1 MNRNKKSRYTKKSI
15 TAAVCFSMVLG
26 NTLPV
31 IAAENPQ
38 KEENVY
44 ASLEED
50 GTVSGVYV
58 VNEYDLE
65 KDTRITDYGDYTEVT
80 NLTTEDKIEETADG
94 YTVEGKKGKFYYQG
108 NLETKELP
116 WKIQIS
122 YYLNGEKKNPKE
134 LAGESGNLE
143 IRISVKK
150 NEKVKGDYFEDYL
163 LQATVTL
170 DSEKCKNIQAEGAT
184 LANVGADKQILYN
197 IMAGQEKEISIT
209 SEVTD
214 FEMDGISFQGVP
226 MSFAIDTDSLDMSAL
241 YEQTDELK
249 EAVSQLDE
257 GAGSLKEGTGELAK
271 GSSQLLDATGSLA
284 QGAVS
289 LKTGTD
295 GAASGSS
302 SLVQGSQ
309 ELETGIG
316 AYLNGVS
323 SAASGSKSLI
333 QGADSLKEGVPVLE
347 AGAGQ
352 LAKGTR
358 TYTEGTES
366 YIDGVQA
373 YISGVDQLKEGA
385 GQLAGLKNLGE
396 VSQGVTVLKDSSQ
409 QLTDGAAA
417 LSDGLEALQSQLR
430 LLEDSREGGQLQ
442 EMLGS
447 LQEAAQAMDSVQAKA
462 GEMFSLY
469 NEEAGGLQEAENILS
484 QAESELQSQADSAS
498 DSLNQAGAA
507 LQSQVDSA
515 NAQIS
520 QANSQIETAAYSA
533 NAQID
538 AAIAAVQ
545 NSIDSGDMDPDTGS
559 TLIAGLAGSRVS
571 VQGADTVAVDIPAAE
586 ISISNDSSSAL
597 ASIASRLE
605 EIQAGGI
612 GSVNSMTEELNKAAE
627 AGENLPSFQTGD
639 LSQLTENI
647 QALTE
652 GARQL
657 ETGLEQMNQ
666 GLTSMET
673 QTASLPAG
681 AEGIDSLLKGFDEL
695 TARNQTL
702 EEGGEALKSSSSALN
717 QGAEEVSS
725 GITRLNSGISAL
737 AQGAQQ
743 LDAGLEE
750 LEENGADLQTG
761 SSSLTEGTQALF
773 EGLTQLQDGVNTL
786 SSGASVFETG
796 ISSLAEGAQA
806 LDEGAGE
813 MKEGTGEFKTET
825 ADIDTEIE
833 NKVEEMVQEFSG
845 EDYVPVSFVS
855 EKNTNVEAVQ
865 FAFQTDPIQIEEEE
879 SQEEAPEE
887 TTGFWEKIRGLFE
900 S

>member
-1 MNRNKKSRYTKKSI
+1 MNRNRKSRYTKKSI

-226 MSFAIDTDSLDMSAL
+226 TSFAIDTDSLDMSAL

-257 GAGSLKEGTGELAK
+257 GAGSLKEGTGELAE

-302 SLVQGSQ
+302 ALVRGSQ

-352 LAKGTR
+352 LAEGTR

-396 VSQGVTVLKDSSQ
+396 VSQGVTALKDSSQ

-447 LQEAAQAMDSVQAKA
+447 LQEAAQAMDTVQAKA

-469 NEEAGGLQEAENILS
+469 NEAAGELQEAENILS

-545 NSIDSGDMDPDTGS
+545 NSIDSGAIDPDTGS
-559 TLIAGLAGSRVS
+559 TLIAGLDGSRVN
-571 VQGADTVAVDIPAAE
+571 VQGADAVSVDIPAAE

-612 GSVNSMTEELNKAAE
+612 GSVNSMVEELNKAAE
-627 AGENLPSFQTGD
+627 AGESLPAFQTGD
-639 LSQLTENI
+639 LSQLTESI

-681 AEGIDSLLKGFDEL
+681 AEGIDSLLKGFEEL
-695 TARNQTL
+695 TAQNQL
-702 EEGGEALKSSSSALN
+702 LKEGGEALKSSSSALN

-761 SSSLTEGTQALF
+761 SSSLTEGTQALL
-773 EGLTQLQDGVNTL
+773 EGLTQLQEGVNTL

-879 SQEEAPEE
+879 SREEAPEE

-900 S
+900 

>member
-1 MNRNKKSRYTKKSI
+1 MNRNRKSRYTKKSI

-31 IAAENPQ
+31 MAEENPQ

-197 IMAGQEKEISIT
+197 IMAGQEKEFSIT

-214 FEMDGISFQGVP
+214 FEMEGISFQGVP
-226 MSFAIDTDSLDMSAL
+226 MSFAIDTDSLDMTAL

-249 EAVSQLDE
+249 EAVSRLDE

-271 GSSQLLDATGSLA
+271 GSSRLLDATGSLA

-302 SLVQGSQ
+302 SLVRGSQ

-316 AYLNGVS
+316 TYLNGVS

-333 QGADSLKEGVPVLE
+333 QGADSLKEGAPVLE

-352 LAKGTR
+352 LAEGTR

-396 VSQGVTVLKDSSQ
+396 VSQGVTALKDSSQ

-430 LLEDSREGGQLQ
+430 LLEDSREGEQLQ

-447 LQEAAQAMDSVQAKA
+447 LQEAVQAMDSVQAKA

-469 NEEAGGLQEAENILS
+469 NEAAGELQEAENILS

-498 DSLNQAGAA
+498 DSISQAGAS

-520 QANSQIETAAYSA
+520 QANSQIETAADSA

-538 AAIAAVQ
+538 AAIAAVW
-545 NSIDSGDMDPDTGS
+545 NSIGSGAIDPDTGS
-559 TLIAGLAGSRVS
+559 ALIAGLDGSRVS
-571 VQGADTVAVDIPAAE
+571 VQGADTVAVDIPAPE

-605 EIQAGGI
+605 EIQTGGT
-612 GSVNSMTEELNKAAE
+612 GSVNSMAEELNKAAE

-639 LSQLTENI
+639 LSQLTESI

-695 TARNQTL
+695 TAQNQTL

-717 QGAEEVSS
+717 QGAEEVNS

-750 LEENGADLQTG
+750 LEEKGTDIQTG
-761 SSSLTEGTQALF
+761 SSSLTEGTQALL
-773 EGLTQLQDGVNTL
+773 EGLTQLQEGVDTL

-796 ISSLAEGAQA
+796 ISSLAEGSQD

-813 MKEGTGEFKTET
+813 MKGGTEEFKTET

-900 S
+900 

>member
-352 LAKGTR
+352 LAEGTR

-417 LSDGLEALQSQLR
+417 LSDGLEALLSQLR
-430 LLEDSREGGQLQ
+430 LLEDSQEGGQLQ

-447 LQEAAQAMDSVQAKA
+447 LQEAAQAMDTVQTKA

-469 NEEAGGLQEAENILS
+469 HEAAGELQEAGNILS
-484 QAESELQSQADSAS
+484 QAESELQSQADRAS
-498 DSLNQAGAA
+498 DSINQAGAS
-507 LQSQVDSA
+507 LQAQADSA
-515 NAQIS
+515 NVQIS
-520 QANSQIETAAYSA
+520 QANSQIEAAADSA
-533 NAQID
+533 NVQID

-545 NSIDSGDMDPDTGS
+545 NSIDSGAIDPDTGS
-559 TLIAGLAGSRVS
+559 TLIAGLDGSRVN
-571 VQGADTVAVDIPAAE
+571 VQGADAVSVDIPVAE
-586 ISISNDSSSAL
+586 ISIGNDSSSAL

-605 EIQAGGI
+605 EIQAGGT
-612 GSVNSMTEELNKAAE
+612 GSVNSMAEELNKAAE

-639 LSQLTENI
+639 LSQLTESI

-695 TARNQTL
+695 TAQNQTL

-717 QGAEEVSS
+717 QGAEEVNS

-750 LEENGADLQTG
+750 LEEKGTDIQTG
-761 SSSLTEGTQALF
+761 SSSLTEGTQALL
-773 EGLTQLQDGVNTL
+773 EGLTQLQEGVDTL

-796 ISSLAEGAQA
+796 ISSLAEGSQD

-813 MKEGTGEFKTET
+813 MKGGTEEFKTET

-879 SQEEAPEE
+879 AREESPAEN
-887 TTGFWEKIRGLFE
+887 TGFWEKIRGLFE
-900 S
+900 

>member
-1 MNRNKKSRYTKKSI
+1 MNRNKKSRYTKNTI

-31 IAAENPQ
+31 MAEENPQ

-197 IMAGQEKEISIT
+197 IMAGQEKEISII

-257 GAGSLKEGTGELAK
+257 GAGSLKEGTGELAE

-302 SLVQGSQ
+302 SLVRGSQ

-316 AYLNGVS
+316 TYLNGVS

-333 QGADSLKEGVPVLE
+333 QGADSLKEGAPVLE

-352 LAKGTR
+352 LAEGTR

-385 GQLAGLKNLGE
+385 GQLSGLKNLGE

-417 LSDGLEALQSQLR
+417 LSDGLEALQSQLQ
-430 LLEDSREGGQLQ
+430 LLEDFREGGQLQ

-447 LQEAAQAMDSVQAKA
+447 LQEAAQAMDTVQTKA

-469 NEEAGGLQEAENILS
+469 HEAAGELQKAGNILS
-484 QAESELQSQADSAS
+484 QAESELQSQADRAS
-498 DSLNQAGAA
+498 DSINQAGAS
-507 LQSQVDSA
+507 LQAQADSA
-515 NAQIS
+515 NVQIS
-520 QANSQIETAAYSA
+520 QANSQIEAAADSA

-545 NSIDSGDMDPDTGS
+545 NSIDSGAIDPDTGS
-559 TLIAGLAGSRVS
+559 TLIAGLDGSRVN
-571 VQGADTVAVDIPAAE
+571 VQGADAVSVDIPVAE
-586 ISISNDSSSAL
+586 ISIGNDSSSAL

-605 EIQAGGI
+605 EIQTGGT
-612 GSVNSMTEELNKAAE
+612 GSVNSMAEELNKAAE
-627 AGENLPSFQTGD
+627 AGENLPAFQTGD
-639 LSQLTENI
+639 LSQLTESI

-695 TARNQTL
+695 TAQNQTL

-717 QGAEEVSS
+717 QGAEEVNS

-750 LEENGADLQTG
+750 LEEKGTDIQTG
-761 SSSLTEGTQALF
+761 SSSLTEGTQALL
-773 EGLTQLQDGVNTL
+773 EGLTQLQEGVDTL

-796 ISSLAEGAQA
+796 ISSLAEGSQD

-813 MKEGTGEFKTET
+813 MKDGTEEFKTET

-833 NKVEEMVQEFSG
+833 NKVEEMVQEFSD
-845 EDYVPVSFVS
+845 EAYVPVSFVS

-879 SQEEAPEE
+879 VREESPAEN
-887 TTGFWEKIRGLFE
+887 TGFWEKIRGLFE
-900 S
+900 

>member
-50 GTVSGVYV
+50 GTVSGAYV

-352 LAKGTR
+352 LAEGTR

-430 LLEDSREGGQLQ
+430 ILEDSREGGQLQ

-447 LQEAAQAMDSVQAKA
+447 LQEAAQAMDTVQTKA

-469 NEEAGGLQEAENILS
+469 NEAAGELQEAGNILS
-484 QAESELQSQADSAS
+484 QAESELQSQADRAS
-498 DSLNQAGAA
+498 DSINQAGAS
-507 LQSQVDSA
+507 LQAQEDSA
-515 NAQIS
+515 NVQIS
-520 QANSQIETAAYSA
+520 QANSQIEAAADSA
-533 NAQID
+533 NVQID

-545 NSIDSGDMDPDTGS
+545 NSIDSGAIDPDTGS
-559 TLIAGLAGSRVS
+559 TLIAGLDGSRVN
-571 VQGADTVAVDIPAAE
+571 VQGADAVSVDIPAAE
-586 ISISNDSSSAL
+586 ISIGNDSSSAL

-605 EIQAGGI
+605 EIQAGGT
-612 GSVNSMTEELNKAAE
+612 GSVNSMAEELNKAAE
-627 AGENLPSFQTGD
+627 AGESLPAFQTGD
-639 LSQLTENI
+639 LSQLTESI

-681 AEGIDSLLKGFDEL
+681 AEGIDSLLKGFEEL
-695 TARNQTL
+695 TAQNQPL
-702 EEGGEALKSSSSALN
+702 KEGGEALKSSSTALN
-717 QGAEEVSS
+717 QGAEEVSG
-725 GITRLNSGISAL
+725 GITRLNTGISAL
-737 AQGAQQ
+737 AKGARQ

-750 LEENGADLQTG
+750 LEEKGTDIQTG
-761 SSSLTEGTQALF
+761 SSSLTEGTQALL
-773 EGLTQLQDGVNTL
+773 EGLTQLQEGVDTL

-796 ISSLAEGAQA
+796 ISSLAEGSQD

-879 SQEEAPEE
+879 SREEAPEE

-900 S
+900 

>member
-1 MNRNKKSRYTKKSI
+1 MNRNRKSRYTKKSI

-31 IAAENPQ
+31 MAEENPQ

-122 YYLNGEKKNPKE
+122 YYLNGEKKNLKE

-197 IMAGQEKEISIT
+197 IMAGQEKEFSIT

-226 MSFAIDTDSLDMSAL
+226 MSFAIDTVSLDMTAL

-249 EAVSQLDE
+249 EAVSRLDE

-271 GSSQLLDATGSLA
+271 GSSRLLDATGSLA

-302 SLVQGSQ
+302 SLVRGSQ

-316 AYLNGVS
+316 TYLNGVS

-333 QGADSLKEGVPVLE
+333 QGADSLKEGAPVLE

-352 LAKGTR
+352 LAEGTR

-385 GQLAGLKNLGE
+385 GQLSGLKNLGE

-417 LSDGLEALQSQLR
+417 LSDGLEALQSQLQ
-430 LLEDSREGGQLQ
+430 LLEDFREGGQLQ

-447 LQEAAQAMDSVQAKA
+447 LQEAAQAMDTVQTKA

-469 NEEAGGLQEAENILS
+469 HEAAGELQKAGNILS
-484 QAESELQSQADSAS
+484 QAESELQSQADRAS
-498 DSLNQAGAA
+498 DSINQAGAS
-507 LQSQVDSA
+507 LQAQADSA
-515 NAQIS
+515 NVQIS
-520 QANSQIETAAYSA
+520 QANSQIEAAADSA
-533 NAQID
+533 NVQID

-545 NSIDSGDMDPDTGS
+545 NSIDSGAIDPDTGS
-559 TLIAGLAGSRVS
+559 TLIAGLDGSRVN
-571 VQGADTVAVDIPAAE
+571 VQGADAVSVDIPVAE
-586 ISISNDSSSAL
+586 ISIGNDSSSAL

-605 EIQAGGI
+605 EIQTGGT
-612 GSVNSMTEELNKAAE
+612 GSVNSMAEELNKAAE

-639 LSQLTENI
+639 LSQLTESI

-695 TARNQTL
+695 TAQNQTL

-717 QGAEEVSS
+717 QGAEEVNS

-750 LEENGADLQTG
+750 LEEKGTDIQTG
-761 SSSLTEGTQALF
+761 SSSLTEGTQALL
-773 EGLTQLQDGVNTL
+773 EGLTQLQEGVDTL

-796 ISSLAEGAQA
+796 ISSLAEGSQD

-813 MKEGTGEFKTET
+813 MKGGTEEFKTET

-879 SQEEAPEE
+879 VREESPAEN
-887 TTGFWEKIRGLFE
+887 TGFWEKIRGLFE
-900 S
+900 

>member
-31 IAAENPQ
+31 IAAENLQ

-257 GAGSLKEGTGELAK
+257 GAGSLKEGTGELAE

-302 SLVQGSQ
+302 ALVQGSQ
-309 ELETGIG
+309 ELEIGIG

-352 LAKGTR
+352 LAEGTR

-396 VSQGVTVLKDSSQ
+396 VSQGVTALKDSSQ

-430 LLEDSREGGQLQ
+430 LLEDSQEGEQLQ

-447 LQEAAQAMDSVQAKA
+447 LQEAVQAMDSVQAKA

-469 NEEAGGLQEAENILS
+469 NEAAGELQEAGNILS

-498 DSLNQAGAA
+498 DSISQAGAS

-520 QANSQIETAAYSA
+520 QANSQIETAADSA

-538 AAIAAVQ
+538 AAIAAVW
-545 NSIDSGDMDPDTGS
+545 NSIGSGAIDPDTGS
-559 TLIAGLAGSRVS
+559 TLIAGLDGSRVN
-571 VQGADTVAVDIPAAE
+571 VQGADAVSVDIPVAE
-586 ISISNDSSSAL
+586 ISIGNGSSSAL

-605 EIQAGGI
+605 EIQAGGT
-612 GSVNSMTEELNKAAE
+612 GSVNSMAEELNKAAE
-627 AGENLPSFQTGD
+627 AGESLPAFQTGD
-639 LSQLTENI
+639 LSQLTESI

-695 TARNQTL
+695 TAQNQTL

-725 GITRLNSGISAL
+725 GITQLNTGISAL
-737 AQGAQQ
+737 AQGVQQ

-761 SSSLTEGTQALF
+761 SSSLTEGTQALS
-773 EGLTQLQDGVNTL
+773 EGLTQLQEGVNVL

-796 ISSLAEGAQA
+796 ISSLAEVAQA

-813 MKEGTGEFKTET
+813 MKDGTGEFKTET

-900 S
+900 

>member
-257 GAGSLKEGTGELAK
+257 GAGSLKEGTGELAE

-302 SLVQGSQ
+302 ALVQGSQ

-352 LAKGTR
+352 LAEGTR

-396 VSQGVTVLKDSSQ
+396 VSQGVTALKDSSQ

-430 LLEDSREGGQLQ
+430 LLEDSREGEQLQ

-447 LQEAAQAMDSVQAKA
+447 LQEAVQAMDSVQAKA

-469 NEEAGGLQEAENILS
+469 NEAAGELQEAGNILS

-498 DSLNQAGAA
+498 DSISQAGAS

-520 QANSQIETAAYSA
+520 QANSQIETAADSA

-538 AAIAAVQ
+538 AAIAAVW
-545 NSIDSGDMDPDTGS
+545 NSIGSGAIDPDTGS
-559 TLIAGLAGSRVS
+559 TLIAGLDGSRVN
-571 VQGADTVAVDIPAAE
+571 VQGADAVSVDIPVAE
-586 ISISNDSSSAL
+586 ISIGNDSSSAL

-605 EIQAGGI
+605 EIQAGGT
-612 GSVNSMTEELNKAAE
+612 GSVNSMAEELNKAAE
-627 AGENLPSFQTGD
+627 AGESLPAFQTGD
-639 LSQLTENI
+639 LSQLTESI

-725 GITRLNSGISAL
+725 GITRLNTGISAL

-761 SSSLTEGTQALF
+761 SSSLTEGTQALS
-773 EGLTQLQDGVNTL
+773 EGLTQLQEGVNVL

-813 MKEGTGEFKTET
+813 MKDGTGEFKTET

-887 TTGFWEKIRGLFE
+887 TTGFWKKIRGLFE
-900 S
+900 

>member
-197 IMAGQEKEISIT
+197 IMAGQEKEFSIT

-226 MSFAIDTDSLDMSAL
+226 MSFAIDTDSLDMTAL

-249 EAVSQLDE
+249 EAVSRLDE

-271 GSSQLLDATGSLA
+271 GSSRLLDATGSLA

-295 GAASGSS
+295 GAALGSS
-302 SLVQGSQ
+302 SLVRGSQ

-316 AYLNGVS
+316 TYLNGVS

-333 QGADSLKEGVPVLE
+333 QGADSLKEGAPVLE

-352 LAKGTR
+352 LAEGTR

-373 YISGVDQLKEGA
+373 YISGVEQLKEGA

-396 VSQGVTVLKDSSQ
+396 VSRGITVLKDSSQ

-417 LSDGLEALQSQLR
+417 LSDGLEALLSQLR
-430 LLEDSREGGQLQ
+430 LLEDSQEGGQLQ

-447 LQEAAQAMDSVQAKA
+447 LQEAAQAMDTVQTKA

-469 NEEAGGLQEAENILS
+469 HEAAGELQEAGNILS
-484 QAESELQSQADSAS
+484 QAESELQSQADRAS
-498 DSLNQAGAA
+498 DSINQAGAS
-507 LQSQVDSA
+507 LQAQADSA
-515 NAQIS
+515 NVQIS
-520 QANSQIETAAYSA
+520 QANSQIEAAADSA
-533 NAQID
+533 NVQID

-545 NSIDSGDMDPDTGS
+545 NSIDSGAIDPDTGS
-559 TLIAGLAGSRVS
+559 TLIAGLDGSRVN
-571 VQGADTVAVDIPAAE
+571 VQGADAVSVDIPAAE
-586 ISISNDSSSAL
+586 ISIGNDSSSAL

-605 EIQAGGI
+605 EIQAGGT
-612 GSVNSMTEELNKAAE
+612 GSVNSMAEELNKAAE
-627 AGENLPSFQTGD
+627 AGESLPAFQTGD
-639 LSQLTENI
+639 LSQLTESI

-695 TARNQTL
+695 TAQNQTL

-717 QGAEEVSS
+717 QGAEEVNS

-750 LEENGADLQTG
+750 LEEKGTDIQTG
-761 SSSLTEGTQALF
+761 SSSLTEGTQALL
-773 EGLTQLQDGVNTL
+773 EGLTQLQEGVDTL

-796 ISSLAEGAQA
+796 ISSLAEGSQD

-813 MKEGTGEFKTET
+813 MKGGTEEFKTET

-879 SQEEAPEE
+879 AREESPAEN
-887 TTGFWEKIRGLFE
+887 TGFWEKIRGLFE
-900 S
+900 

>member
-1 MNRNKKSRYTKKSI
+1 MNRNRKSRYTKKSI

-197 IMAGQEKEISIT
+197 IMAGQEKEFSIT

-214 FEMDGISFQGVP
+214 FEMEGISFQGVP
-226 MSFAIDTDSLDMSAL
+226 MSFAIDTDSLDMTAL

-249 EAVSQLDE
+249 EAVSRLDE

-271 GSSQLLDATGSLA
+271 GSSRLLDATGSLA

-302 SLVQGSQ
+302 SLVRGSQ

-352 LAKGTR
+352 LAEGTR

-366 YIDGVQA
+366 YINGVQA

-396 VSQGVTVLKDSSQ
+396 VSRGITVLKDSSQ

-417 LSDGLEALQSQLR
+417 LSDGLEALLSQLR

-447 LQEAAQAMDSVQAKA
+447 LQEAVQAMDSVQAKA

-469 NEEAGGLQEAENILS
+469 HEAAGELQKAGNILS
-484 QAESELQSQADSAS
+484 QAESELQSQADRAS
-498 DSLNQAGAA
+498 DSINQAGAS
-507 LQSQVDSA
+507 LQAQADSA
-515 NAQIS
+515 NVQIS
-520 QANSQIETAAYSA
+520 QANSQIEAAADSA

-545 NSIDSGDMDPDTGS
+545 NSIDSGAIDPDTGS
-559 TLIAGLAGSRVS
+559 TLIAGLDGSRVN
-571 VQGADTVAVDIPAAE
+571 VQGADAVSVDIPVAE
-586 ISISNDSSSAL
+586 ISIGNDSSSAL

-605 EIQAGGI
+605 EIQAGGT
-612 GSVNSMTEELNKAAE
+612 GSVNSMAEELNKAAE
-627 AGENLPSFQTGD
+627 AGESLPDFQTGD
-639 LSQLTENI
+639 LSQLTESI

-681 AEGIDSLLKGFDEL
+681 AEGIDSLLKGFEEL
-695 TARNQTL
+695 TAQNQPL
-702 EEGGEALKSSSSALN
+702 KEGGEALKSSSAALN
-717 QGAEEVSS
+717 QGAEEVSG
-725 GITRLNSGISAL
+725 GITRLNTGISAL
-737 AQGAQQ
+737 AKGARQ

-750 LEENGADLQTG
+750 LEEKGTDIQTG
-761 SSSLTEGTQALF
+761 SSSLTEGTQALL
-773 EGLTQLQDGVNTL
+773 EGLTQLQEGVDTL

-796 ISSLAEGAQA
+796 ISSLAEGSQD

-813 MKEGTGEFKTET
+813 MKGGTEEFKTET

-879 SQEEAPEE
+879 FQEEAPEE

-900 S
+900 

>member
-197 IMAGQEKEISIT
+197 IMAGQEKEFSIT

-226 MSFAIDTDSLDMSAL
+226 MSFAIDTDSLDMTAL

-249 EAVSQLDE
+249 EAVSRLDE

-271 GSSQLLDATGSLA
+271 GSSRLLDATGSLA

-302 SLVQGSQ
+302 ALVRGSQ
-309 ELETGIG
+309 ELENGIG
-316 AYLNGVS
+316 TYLNGVS

-333 QGADSLKEGVPVLE
+333 QGADSLKEGAPVLE

-352 LAKGTR
+352 LAEGTR

-373 YISGVDQLKEGA
+373 YISGVEQLKEGA

-396 VSQGVTVLKDSSQ
+396 VSRGVTVLKDSSQ

-430 LLEDSREGGQLQ
+430 LLEDSQEGGQLQ

-447 LQEAAQAMDSVQAKA
+447 LQEAVQAMDTVQTKA

-469 NEEAGGLQEAENILS
+469 NEAAGELQEAGNILS
-484 QAESELQSQADSAS
+484 QAESELQSQADRAS
-498 DSLNQAGAA
+498 DSINQAGAS
-507 LQSQVDSA
+507 LQAQEDSA
-515 NAQIS
+515 NVQIS
-520 QANSQIETAAYSA
+520 QANSQIEAAADSA
-533 NAQID
+533 NVQID

-545 NSIDSGDMDPDTGS
+545 NSIDSGAIDPDTGS
-559 TLIAGLAGSRVS
+559 TLIAGLDGSRVN
-571 VQGADTVAVDIPAAE
+571 VQGADAVSVDIPVAE
-586 ISISNDSSSAL
+586 ISIGNDSSSAL

-605 EIQAGGI
+605 EIQAGGT
-612 GSVNSMTEELNKAAE
+612 GSVNSMAEELNKAAE
-627 AGENLPSFQTGD
+627 AGESLPAFQTGD
-639 LSQLTENI
+639 LSQLTESI

-681 AEGIDSLLKGFDEL
+681 AEGIDSLLKGFEEL
-695 TARNQTL
+695 TAQNQPL
-702 EEGGEALKSSSSALN
+702 KEGGEALKSSSTALN
-717 QGAEEVSS
+717 QGAEEVSG
-725 GITRLNSGISAL
+725 GITRLNTGISAL
-737 AQGAQQ
+737 AKGARQ

-750 LEENGADLQTG
+750 LEEKGTDIQTG
-761 SSSLTEGTQALF
+761 SSSLTEGTQALL
-773 EGLTQLQDGVNTL
+773 EGLTQLQEGVDTL

-796 ISSLAEGAQA
+796 ISSLAEGSQD

-813 MKEGTGEFKTET
+813 MKGGTEEFKTET

-879 SQEEAPEE
+879 AREESPAEN
-887 TTGFWEKIRGLFE
+887 TGFWEKIRGLFE
-900 S
+900 

>member
-352 LAKGTR
+352 LAEGTR

-447 LQEAAQAMDSVQAKA
+447 LQEAAQAMDTVQTKA

-469 NEEAGGLQEAENILS
+469 HEAAGELQEAGNILS
-484 QAESELQSQADSAS
+484 QAESELQSQADRAS
-498 DSLNQAGAA
+498 DSINQAGAS
-507 LQSQVDSA
+507 LQAQEDSA
-515 NAQIS
+515 NVQIS
-520 QANSQIETAAYSA
+520 QANSQIEAAADSA
-533 NAQID
+533 NVQID

-545 NSIDSGDMDPDTGS
+545 NSIDSGAIDPDTGS
-559 TLIAGLAGSRVS
+559 TLIAGLDGSRVN
-571 VQGADTVAVDIPAAE
+571 VQGADAVSVDIPVAE
-586 ISISNDSSSAL
+586 ISIGNDSSSAL

-605 EIQAGGI
+605 EIQAGGT
-612 GSVNSMTEELNKAAE
+612 GSVNSMAEELNKAAE
-627 AGENLPSFQTGD
+627 AGESLPAFQTGD
-639 LSQLTENI
+639 LSQLTESI

-681 AEGIDSLLKGFDEL
+681 AEGIDSLLKGFEEL
-695 TARNQTL
+695 TAQNQPL
-702 EEGGEALKSSSSALN
+702 KEGGEALKSSSTALN
-717 QGAEEVSS
+717 QGAEEVSG
-725 GITRLNSGISAL
+725 GITRLNTGISAL
-737 AQGAQQ
+737 AKGARQ

-750 LEENGADLQTG
+750 LEEKGTDIQTG
-761 SSSLTEGTQALF
+761 SSSLTEGTQALL
-773 EGLTQLQDGVNTL
+773 EGLTQLQEGVDTL

-796 ISSLAEGAQA
+796 ISSLAEGSQD

-813 MKEGTGEFKTET
+813 MKGGTEEFKTET

-879 SQEEAPEE
+879 AREESPAEN
-887 TTGFWEKIRGLFE
+887 TGFWEKIRGLFE
-900 S
+900 

>member
-1 MNRNKKSRYTKKSI
+1 MNRNKKSRYTKNTI

-31 IAAENPQ
+31 MAEENPQ

-197 IMAGQEKEISIT
+197 IMAGQEKEFSIT

-226 MSFAIDTDSLDMSAL
+226 MSFAIDTDSLDMTAL

-249 EAVSQLDE
+249 EAVSRLDE

-271 GSSQLLDATGSLA
+271 GSSRLLDATGSLA

-295 GAASGSS
+295 GAALGSS
-302 SLVQGSQ
+302 SLVRGSQ

-316 AYLNGVS
+316 TYLNGVS

-333 QGADSLKEGVPVLE
+333 QGADSLKEGAPVLE

-352 LAKGTR
+352 LAEGTR

-373 YISGVDQLKEGA
+373 YISGVEQLKEGA

-396 VSQGVTVLKDSSQ
+396 VSRGITVLKDSSQ

-417 LSDGLEALQSQLR
+417 LSDGLEALLSQLR
-430 LLEDSREGGQLQ
+430 LLEDSQEGGQLQ

-447 LQEAAQAMDSVQAKA
+447 LQEAAQAMDTVQTKA

-469 NEEAGGLQEAENILS
+469 HEAAGELQEAGNILS
-484 QAESELQSQADSAS
+484 QAESELQSQADRAS
-498 DSLNQAGAA
+498 DSINQAGAS
-507 LQSQVDSA
+507 LQAQADSA
-515 NAQIS
+515 NVQIS
-520 QANSQIETAAYSA
+520 QANSQIEAAADSA
-533 NAQID
+533 NVQID

-545 NSIDSGDMDPDTGS
+545 NSIDSGAIDPDTGS
-559 TLIAGLAGSRVS
+559 TLIAGLDGSRVN
-571 VQGADTVAVDIPAAE
+571 VQGADAVSVDIPVAE
-586 ISISNDSSSAL
+586 ISIGNDSSSAL

-605 EIQAGGI
+605 EIQAGGT
-612 GSVNSMTEELNKAAE
+612 GSVNSMAEELNKAAE
-627 AGENLPSFQTGD
+627 AGESLPAFQTGD
-639 LSQLTENI
+639 LSQLTESI

-695 TARNQTL
+695 TAQNQTL

-717 QGAEEVSS
+717 QGAEEVNS

-750 LEENGADLQTG
+750 LEEKGTDIQTG
-761 SSSLTEGTQALF
+761 SSSLTEGTQALL
-773 EGLTQLQDGVNTL
+773 EGLTQLQEGVDTL

-796 ISSLAEGAQA
+796 ISSLAEGSQD

-813 MKEGTGEFKTET
+813 MKGGTEEFKTET

-879 SQEEAPEE
+879 AREESPAEN
-887 TTGFWEKIRGLFE
+887 TGFWKKIRGLFE
-900 S
+900 

>member
-197 IMAGQEKEISIT
+197 IMAGQEKEFSIT

-214 FEMDGISFQGVP
+214 FEMEGISFQGVP
-226 MSFAIDTDSLDMSAL
+226 MSFAIDTDSLDMTAL

-249 EAVSQLDE
+249 EAVSRLDE

-271 GSSQLLDATGSLA
+271 GSSRLLDATGSLA

-302 SLVQGSQ
+302 SLVRGSQ

-316 AYLNGVS
+316 TYLNGVS

-333 QGADSLKEGVPVLE
+333 QGADSLKEGAPVLE

-352 LAKGTR
+352 LAEGTR

-373 YISGVDQLKEGA
+373 YISGVEQLKEGA

-396 VSQGVTVLKDSSQ
+396 VSRGITVLKDSSQ

-417 LSDGLEALQSQLR
+417 LSDGLEALLSQLR
-430 LLEDSREGGQLQ
+430 LLEDSQEGGQLQ

-447 LQEAAQAMDSVQAKA
+447 LQEAVQAMDTVQTKA

-469 NEEAGGLQEAENILS
+469 HEAAGELQKAGNILS
-484 QAESELQSQADSAS
+484 QAESELQSQADRAS
-498 DSLNQAGAA
+498 DSINQAGAS
-507 LQSQVDSA
+507 LQAQADSA
-515 NAQIS
+515 NVQIS
-520 QANSQIETAAYSA
+520 QANSQIEAAADSA
-533 NAQID
+533 NVQID

-545 NSIDSGDMDPDTGS
+545 NSIDSGAIDPDTGS
-559 TLIAGLAGSRVS
+559 TLIAGLDGSRVN
-571 VQGADTVAVDIPAAE
+571 VQGADAVSVDIPAAE
-586 ISISNDSSSAL
+586 ISIGNDSSSAL

-605 EIQAGGI
+605 EIQTGGT
-612 GSVNSMTEELNKAAE
+612 GSVNSMAEELNKAAE

-639 LSQLTENI
+639 LSQLTESI

-695 TARNQTL
+695 TAQNQTL

-717 QGAEEVSS
+717 QGAEEVNS

-737 AQGAQQ
+737 AQGARQ

-750 LEENGADLQTG
+750 LEEKGTDIQTG
-761 SSSLTEGTQALF
+761 SSSLTEGTQALL
-773 EGLTQLQDGVNTL
+773 EGLTQLQEGVDTL

-796 ISSLAEGAQA
+796 ISSLAEGSQD

-813 MKEGTGEFKTET
+813 MKGGTEEFKTET

-879 SQEEAPEE
+879 AREESSAEN
-887 TTGFWEKIRGLFE
+887 TGFWEKIRGLFE
-900 S
+900 

>member
-50 GTVSGVYV
+50 GTVSGAYV

-352 LAKGTR
+352 LAEGTR

-430 LLEDSREGGQLQ
+430 ILEDSREGGQLQ

-447 LQEAAQAMDSVQAKA
+447 LQEAAQAMDTVQTKA

-469 NEEAGGLQEAENILS
+469 NEAAGELQEAGNILS
-484 QAESELQSQADSAS
+484 QAESELQSQADRAS
-498 DSLNQAGAA
+498 DSINQAGAS
-507 LQSQVDSA
+507 LQAQEDSA
-515 NAQIS
+515 NVQIS
-520 QANSQIETAAYSA
+520 QANSQIEAAADSA
-533 NAQID
+533 NVQID

-545 NSIDSGDMDPDTGS
+545 NSIDSGAIDPDTGS
-559 TLIAGLAGSRVS
+559 TLIAGLDGSRVN
-571 VQGADTVAVDIPAAE
+571 VQGADAVSVDIPVAE
-586 ISISNDSSSAL
+586 ISIGNDSSSAL

-605 EIQAGGI
+605 EIQAGGT
-612 GSVNSMTEELNKAAE
+612 GSVNSMAEELNKAAE
-627 AGENLPSFQTGD
+627 AGESLPAFQTGD
-639 LSQLTENI
+639 LSQLTESI

-681 AEGIDSLLKGFDEL
+681 AEGIDSLLKGFEEL
-695 TARNQTL
+695 TAQNQPL
-702 EEGGEALKSSSSALN
+702 KEGGEALKSSSTALN
-717 QGAEEVSS
+717 QGAEEVSG
-725 GITRLNSGISAL
+725 GITRLNTGISAL
-737 AQGAQQ
+737 AKGARQ

-750 LEENGADLQTG
+750 LEEKGTDIQTG
-761 SSSLTEGTQALF
+761 SSSLTEGTQALL

-879 SQEEAPEE
+879 SREEAPEE

-900 S
+900 

>member
-197 IMAGQEKEISIT
+197 IMAGQEKEFSIT

-226 MSFAIDTDSLDMSAL
+226 MSFAIDTDSLDMTAL

-249 EAVSQLDE
+249 EAVSRLDE

-271 GSSQLLDATGSLA
+271 GSSRLLDATGSLA

-316 AYLNGVS
+316 TYLNGVS
-323 SAASGSKSLI
+323 LAASGSKSLI
-333 QGADSLKEGVPVLE
+333 QGADSLKEGAPVLE

-352 LAKGTR
+352 LAEGTR

-447 LQEAAQAMDSVQAKA
+447 LQEAAQAMDTVQTKA

-469 NEEAGGLQEAENILS
+469 HEAAGELQEAGNILS
-484 QAESELQSQADSAS
+484 QAESELQSQADRAS
-498 DSLNQAGAA
+498 DSINQAGAS
-507 LQSQVDSA
+507 LQAQEDSA
-515 NAQIS
+515 NVQIS
-520 QANSQIETAAYSA
+520 QANSQIEAAADSA
-533 NAQID
+533 NVQID

-545 NSIDSGDMDPDTGS
+545 NSIDSGAIDPDTGS
-559 TLIAGLAGSRVS
+559 TLIAGLDGSRVN
-571 VQGADTVAVDIPAAE
+571 VQGADAVSVDIPVAE
-586 ISISNDSSSAL
+586 ISIGNDSSSAL

-605 EIQAGGI
+605 EIQAGGT
-612 GSVNSMTEELNKAAE
+612 GSVNSMAEELNKAAE
-627 AGENLPSFQTGD
+627 AGESLPAFQTGD
-639 LSQLTENI
+639 LSQLTESI

-681 AEGIDSLLKGFDEL
+681 AEGIDSLLKGFEEL
-695 TARNQTL
+695 TAQNQPL
-702 EEGGEALKSSSSALN
+702 KEGGEALKSSSTALN
-717 QGAEEVSS
+717 QGAEEVSG
-725 GITRLNSGISAL
+725 GITRLNTGISAL
-737 AQGAQQ
+737 AKGARQ

-750 LEENGADLQTG
+750 LEEKGTDIQTG
-761 SSSLTEGTQALF
+761 SSSLTEGTQALL
-773 EGLTQLQDGVNTL
+773 EGLTQLQEGVDTL

-796 ISSLAEGAQA
+796 ISSLAEGSQD

-813 MKEGTGEFKTET
+813 MKGGTEEFKTET

-879 SQEEAPEE
+879 AREESPAEN
-887 TTGFWEKIRGLFE
+887 TGFWEKIRGLFE
-900 S
+900 

>member
-197 IMAGQEKEISIT
+197 IMAGQEKEFSIT

-249 EAVSQLDE
+249 EAVSRLDE

-271 GSSQLLDATGSLA
+271 GSSRLLDATGSLA

-302 SLVQGSQ
+302 SLVRGSQ

-352 LAKGTR
+352 LAEGTR

-366 YIDGVQA
+366 YINGVQA

-396 VSQGVTVLKDSSQ
+396 VSQGVTALKDSSQ

-417 LSDGLEALQSQLR
+417 LSDGLEALRSQLR

-469 NEEAGGLQEAENILS
+469 NEAAGELQKAGNILS
-484 QAESELQSQADSAS
+484 QAESELQSQADRAS
-498 DSLNQAGAA
+498 DSINQAGAS
-507 LQSQVDSA
+507 LQAQADSA
-515 NAQIS
+515 NVQIS
-520 QANSQIETAAYSA
+520 QANSQIEAAADSA

-545 NSIDSGDMDPDTGS
+545 NSIDSGAIDPDTGS
-559 TLIAGLAGSRVS
+559 TLIAGLDRSRVN
-571 VQGADTVAVDIPAAE
+571 VQGADAVSVDIPAPE
-586 ISISNDSSSAL
+586 ISIGNDSSSAL

-605 EIQAGGI
+605 EIQAGGT
-612 GSVNSMTEELNKAAE
+612 GSVNSMAEELNKAAE
-627 AGENLPSFQTGD
+627 AGESLPAFQTGD
-639 LSQLTENI
+639 LSQLTESI

-681 AEGIDSLLKGFDEL
+681 AEGIDSLLKGFEEL
-695 TARNQTL
+695 TAQNQPL
-702 EEGGEALKSSSSALN
+702 KEGGEALKSSSATLN
-717 QGAEEVSS
+717 QGAEEVSG
-725 GITRLNSGISAL
+725 GITRLNTGISAL
-737 AQGAQQ
+737 AKGARQ

-750 LEENGADLQTG
+750 LEEKGTDIQTG
-761 SSSLTEGTQALF
+761 SSSLTEGTQALL
-773 EGLTQLQDGVNTL
+773 EGLTQLQEGVDTL

-796 ISSLAEGAQA
+796 ISSLAEGSQD

-813 MKEGTGEFKTET
+813 MKGGTEEFKTET

-879 SQEEAPEE
+879 SREESPAEN
-887 TTGFWEKIRGLFE
+887 TGFWEKIRGLFE
-900 S
+900 

>member
-1 MNRNKKSRYTKKSI
+1 MNRNKKSRYTKNTI

-31 IAAENPQ
+31 MAEENPQ

-65 KDTRITDYGDYTEVT
+65 KDTKITDYGDYTEVT
-80 NLTTEDKIEETADG
+80 NLTTEDKIEKSAGG

-197 IMAGQEKEISIT
+197 IMAGQEKEFSIT

-214 FEMDGISFQGVP
+214 FEMEGISFQGVP
-226 MSFAIDTDSLDMSAL
+226 MSFAIDTDSLDMTAL

-249 EAVSQLDE
+249 EAVSRLDE

-271 GSSQLLDATGSLA
+271 GSSRLLDATGSLA

-302 SLVQGSQ
+302 SLVRGSQ

-316 AYLNGVS
+316 TYLNGVS

-333 QGADSLKEGVPVLE
+333 QGADSLKEGAPVLE

-352 LAKGTR
+352 LAEGTR

-373 YISGVDQLKEGA
+373 YISGVEQLKEGA

-417 LSDGLEALQSQLR
+417 LSDGLEALLSQLR
-430 LLEDSREGGQLQ
+430 LLEDSQEGGQLQ

-447 LQEAAQAMDSVQAKA
+447 LQEAVQAMDTVQTKA

-469 NEEAGGLQEAENILS
+469 HEAAGELQKAGNILS
-484 QAESELQSQADSAS
+484 QAESELQSQADRAS
-498 DSLNQAGAA
+498 DSINQAGAS
-507 LQSQVDSA
+507 LQAQADSA
-515 NAQIS
+515 NVQIS
-520 QANSQIETAAYSA
+520 QANSQIEAAADSA
-533 NAQID
+533 NVQID

-545 NSIDSGDMDPDTGS
+545 NSIDSGAIDPDTGS
-559 TLIAGLAGSRVS
+559 TLIAGLDGSRVN
-571 VQGADTVAVDIPAAE
+571 VQGADAVSVDIPAAE

-639 LSQLTENI
+639 LSQLTESI

-681 AEGIDSLLKGFDEL
+681 AEGIDSLLKGFEEL
-695 TARNQTL
+695 TAQNQL
-702 EEGGEALKSSSSALN
+702 LKEGGEALKSSSSALN
-717 QGAEEVSS
+717 QGAEEVNS

-750 LEENGADLQTG
+750 LEEKGTDIQTG
-761 SSSLTEGTQALF
+761 SSSLTEGTQALL
-773 EGLTQLQDGVNTL
+773 EGLTQLQEGVDTL

-796 ISSLAEGAQA
+796 ISSLAEGSQD

-813 MKEGTGEFKTET
+813 MKGGTEEFKTET

-879 SQEEAPEE
+879 AREESPAEN
-887 TTGFWEKIRGLFE
+887 TGFWEKIRGLFE
-900 S
+900 

>member
-50 GTVSGVYV
+50 GTVSGAYV

-352 LAKGTR
+352 LAEGTR

-430 LLEDSREGGQLQ
+430 ILEDSREGGQLQ

-447 LQEAAQAMDSVQAKA
+447 LQEAAQAMDTVQTKA

-469 NEEAGGLQEAENILS
+469 NEAAGELQEAGNILS
-484 QAESELQSQADSAS
+484 QAESELQSQADRAS
-498 DSLNQAGAA
+498 DSINQAGAS
-507 LQSQVDSA
+507 LQAQEDSA
-515 NAQIS
+515 NVQIS
-520 QANSQIETAAYSA
+520 QANSQIEAAADSA
-533 NAQID
+533 NVQID

-545 NSIDSGDMDPDTGS
+545 NSIDSGAIDPDTGS
-559 TLIAGLAGSRVS
+559 TLIAGLDGSRVN
-571 VQGADTVAVDIPAAE
+571 VQGADAVSVDIPVAE
-586 ISISNDSSSAL
+586 ISIGNDSSSAL

-605 EIQAGGI
+605 EIQAGGT
-612 GSVNSMTEELNKAAE
+612 GSVNSMAEELNKAAE
-627 AGENLPSFQTGD
+627 AGESLPAFQTGD
-639 LSQLTENI
+639 LSQLTESI

-681 AEGIDSLLKGFDEL
+681 AEGIDSLLKGFEEL
-695 TARNQTL
+695 TAQNQPL
-702 EEGGEALKSSSSALN
+702 KEGGEALKSSSTALN
-717 QGAEEVSS
+717 QGAEEVSG
-725 GITRLNSGISAL
+725 GITRLNTGISAL
-737 AQGAQQ
+737 AKGARQ

-750 LEENGADLQTG
+750 LEEKGTDIQTG
-761 SSSLTEGTQALF
+761 SSSLTEGTQALL
-773 EGLTQLQDGVNTL
+773 EGLTQLQEGVDTL

-796 ISSLAEGAQA
+796 ISSLAEGSQD

-879 SQEEAPEE
+879 SREEAPEE

-900 S
+900 

>member
-197 IMAGQEKEISIT
+197 IMAGQEKEFSIT

-226 MSFAIDTDSLDMSAL
+226 MSFAIDTDSLDMTAL

-249 EAVSQLDE
+249 EAVSRLDE

-271 GSSQLLDATGSLA
+271 GSSRLLDATGSLA

-302 SLVQGSQ
+302 SLVRGSQ

-316 AYLNGVS
+316 TYLNGVS
-323 SAASGSKSLI
+323 LAASGSKSLI
-333 QGADSLKEGVPVLE
+333 QGADSLKEGAPVLE

-352 LAKGTR
+352 LAEGTR

-447 LQEAAQAMDSVQAKA
+447 LQEAAQAMDTVQTKA

-469 NEEAGGLQEAENILS
+469 HEAAGELQEAGNILS
-484 QAESELQSQADSAS
+484 QAESELQSQADRAS
-498 DSLNQAGAA
+498 DSINQAGAS
-507 LQSQVDSA
+507 LQAQEDSA
-515 NAQIS
+515 NVQIS
-520 QANSQIETAAYSA
+520 QANSQIEAAADSA
-533 NAQID
+533 NVQID

-545 NSIDSGDMDPDTGS
+545 NSIDSGAIDPDTGS
-559 TLIAGLAGSRVS
+559 TLIAGLDGSRVN
-571 VQGADTVAVDIPAAE
+571 VQGADAVSVDIPVAE
-586 ISISNDSSSAL
+586 ISIGNDSSSAL

-605 EIQAGGI
+605 EIQAGGT
-612 GSVNSMTEELNKAAE
+612 GSVNSMAEELNKAAE
-627 AGENLPSFQTGD
+627 AGESLPAFQTGD
-639 LSQLTENI
+639 LSQLTESI

-681 AEGIDSLLKGFDEL
+681 AEGIDSLLKGFEEL
-695 TARNQTL
+695 TAQNQPL
-702 EEGGEALKSSSSALN
+702 KEGGEALKSSSTALN
-717 QGAEEVSS
+717 QGAEEVSG
-725 GITRLNSGISAL
+725 GITRLNTGISAL
-737 AQGAQQ
+737 AKGARQ

-750 LEENGADLQTG
+750 LEEKGTDIQTG
-761 SSSLTEGTQALF
+761 SSSLTEGTQALL
-773 EGLTQLQDGVNTL
+773 EGLTQLQEGVDTI

-796 ISSLAEGAQA
+796 ISSLAEGSQD
-806 LDEGAGE
+806 LDEGARE
-813 MKEGTGEFKTET
+813 MKGGTEEFKTET

-879 SQEEAPEE
+879 AREESPAEN
-887 TTGFWEKIRGLFE
+887 TGFWEKIRGLFE
-900 S
+900 

>member
-1 MNRNKKSRYTKKSI
+1 MNRNKKSRYTKNTI

-31 IAAENPQ
+31 MAEENPQ

-197 IMAGQEKEISIT
+197 IMAGQEEEFSIT

-226 MSFAIDTDSLDMSAL
+226 MSFAIDTVSLDMTAL

-249 EAVSQLDE
+249 EAVSRLDE

-271 GSSQLLDATGSLA
+271 GSSRLLDATGSLA

-295 GAASGSS
+295 GAALGSS
-302 SLVQGSQ
+302 SLVRGSQ

-316 AYLNGVS
+316 TYLNGVS

-333 QGADSLKEGVPVLE
+333 QGADSLKEGAPVLE

-352 LAKGTR
+352 LAEGTR

-373 YISGVDQLKEGA
+373 YISGVEQLKEGA

-396 VSQGVTVLKDSSQ
+396 VSRGITVLKDSSQ

-417 LSDGLEALQSQLR
+417 LSDGLEALLSQLR
-430 LLEDSREGGQLQ
+430 LLEDSQEGGQLQ

-447 LQEAAQAMDSVQAKA
+447 LQEAAQAMDTVQTKA

-469 NEEAGGLQEAENILS
+469 HEAAGELQEAGNILS
-484 QAESELQSQADSAS
+484 QAESELQSQADRAS
-498 DSLNQAGAA
+498 DSINQAGAS

-520 QANSQIETAAYSA
+520 QANSQIWTAADSA

-545 NSIDSGDMDPDTGS
+545 NSIDSGAIDPDTGS
-559 TLIAGLAGSRVS
+559 TLIAGLDGSRVN
-571 VQGADTVAVDIPAAE
+571 VQGADAVSVDIPVAE
-586 ISISNDSSSAL
+586 ISIGNDSSSAL

-605 EIQAGGI
+605 EIQAGGT
-612 GSVNSMTEELNKAAE
+612 GSVNSMAEELNKAAE
-627 AGENLPSFQTGD
+627 AGESLPAFQTGD
-639 LSQLTENI
+639 LSQLTESI

-695 TARNQTL
+695 TAQNQTL

-717 QGAEEVSS
+717 QGAEEVNS

-750 LEENGADLQTG
+750 LEEKGTDIQTG
-761 SSSLTEGTQALF
+761 SSSLTEGTQALL
-773 EGLTQLQDGVNTL
+773 EGLTQLQEGVDTL

-796 ISSLAEGAQA
+796 ISSLAEGSQD

-813 MKEGTGEFKTET
+813 MKGGTEEFKTET

-879 SQEEAPEE
+879 AREESPAEN
-887 TTGFWEKIRGLFE
+887 TGFWEKIRGLFE
-900 S
+900 

>member
-143 IRISVKK
+143 IQISVKK

-352 LAKGTR
+352 LAEGTR

-417 LSDGLEALQSQLR
+417 LSDGLEALLSQLR
-430 LLEDSREGGQLQ
+430 LLEDSQEGGQLQ

-447 LQEAAQAMDSVQAKA
+447 LQEAAQAMDTVQTKA

-469 NEEAGGLQEAENILS
+469 HEAAGELQEAGNILS
-484 QAESELQSQADSAS
+484 QAESELQSQADRAS
-498 DSLNQAGAA
+498 DSINQAGAS
-507 LQSQVDSA
+507 LQAQADSA
-515 NAQIS
+515 NVQIS
-520 QANSQIETAAYSA
+520 QANSQIEAAADSA
-533 NAQID
+533 NVQID

-545 NSIDSGDMDPDTGS
+545 NSIDSGAIDPDTGS
-559 TLIAGLAGSRVS
+559 TLIAGLDGSRVN
-571 VQGADTVAVDIPAAE
+571 VQGADAVSVDIPVAE
-586 ISISNDSSSAL
+586 ISIGNDSSSAL

-605 EIQAGGI
+605 EIQAGGT
-612 GSVNSMTEELNKAAE
+612 GSVNSMAEELNKAAE
-627 AGENLPSFQTGD
+627 AGESLPAFQTGD
-639 LSQLTENI
+639 LSQLTESI

-695 TARNQTL
+695 TAQNQTL

-717 QGAEEVSS
+717 QGAEEVNS

-750 LEENGADLQTG
+750 LEEKGTDIQTG
-761 SSSLTEGTQALF
+761 SSSLTEGTQALL
-773 EGLTQLQDGVNTL
+773 EGLTQLQEGVDTL

-796 ISSLAEGAQA
+796 ISSLAEGSQD

-813 MKEGTGEFKTET
+813 MKGGTEEFKTET

-879 SQEEAPEE
+879 AREESPAEN
-887 TTGFWEKIRGLFE
+887 TGFWEKIRGLFE
-900 S
+900 

>member
-50 GTVSGVYV
+50 GTVSGAYV

-302 SLVQGSQ
+302 SLVRGSQ

-352 LAKGTR
+352 LAEGTR

-430 LLEDSREGGQLQ
+430 ILEDSREGGQLQ

-447 LQEAAQAMDSVQAKA
+447 LQEAAQAMDTVQTKA

-469 NEEAGGLQEAENILS
+469 NEAAGELQEAGNILS
-484 QAESELQSQADSAS
+484 QAESELQSQADRAS
-498 DSLNQAGAA
+498 DSINQAGAS
-507 LQSQVDSA
+507 LQAQEDSA
-515 NAQIS
+515 NVQIS
-520 QANSQIETAAYSA
+520 QANSQIEAAADSA
-533 NAQID
+533 NVQID

-545 NSIDSGDMDPDTGS
+545 NSIDSGAIDPDTGS
-559 TLIAGLAGSRVS
+559 TLIAGLDGSRVN
-571 VQGADTVAVDIPAAE
+571 VQGADAVSVDIPVAE
-586 ISISNDSSSAL
+586 ISIGNDSSSAL

-605 EIQAGGI
+605 EIQAGGT
-612 GSVNSMTEELNKAAE
+612 GSVNSMAEELNKAAE
-627 AGENLPSFQTGD
+627 AGESLPAFQTGD
-639 LSQLTENI
+639 LSQLTESI

-681 AEGIDSLLKGFDEL
+681 AEGIDSLLKGFEEL
-695 TARNQTL
+695 TAQNQPL
-702 EEGGEALKSSSSALN
+702 KEGGEALKSSSTALN
-717 QGAEEVSS
+717 QGAEEVSG
-725 GITRLNSGISAL
+725 GITRLNTGISAL
-737 AQGAQQ
+737 AKGARQ

-750 LEENGADLQTG
+750 LEEKGTDIQTG
-761 SSSLTEGTQALF
+761 SSSLTEGTQALL
-773 EGLTQLQDGVNTL
+773 EGLTQLQEGVDTL

-796 ISSLAEGAQA
+796 ISSLAEGSQD

-879 SQEEAPEE
+879 SREEAPEE

-900 S
+900 

>member
-150 NEKVKGDYFEDYL
+150 NEKVKGNYFEDYL

-197 IMAGQEKEISIT
+197 IMAGQEKEFSIT

-214 FEMDGISFQGVP
+214 FEMEGISFQGVP
-226 MSFAIDTDSLDMSAL
+226 MSFAIDTDSLDMTAL

-249 EAVSQLDE
+249 EAVSRLDE

-271 GSSQLLDATGSLA
+271 GSSRLLDATGSLA

-302 SLVQGSQ
+302 SLVRGSQ

-316 AYLNGVS
+316 TYLNGVS

-333 QGADSLKEGVPVLE
+333 QGADSLKEGAPVLE

-352 LAKGTR
+352 LAEGTR

-373 YISGVDQLKEGA
+373 YISGVEQLKEGA

-396 VSQGVTVLKDSSQ
+396 VSRGITVLKDSSQ

-417 LSDGLEALQSQLR
+417 LSDGLEALLSQLR
-430 LLEDSREGGQLQ
+430 LLEDSQEGGQLQ

-447 LQEAAQAMDSVQAKA
+447 LQEAVQAMDTVQTKA

-469 NEEAGGLQEAENILS
+469 HEAAGELQKAGNILS
-484 QAESELQSQADSAS
+484 QAESELQSQADRAS
-498 DSLNQAGAA
+498 DSINQAGAS
-507 LQSQVDSA
+507 LQAQADSA
-515 NAQIS
+515 NVQIS
-520 QANSQIETAAYSA
+520 QANSQIEAAADSA
-533 NAQID
+533 NVQID

-545 NSIDSGDMDPDTGS
+545 NSIDSGAIDPDTGS
-559 TLIAGLAGSRVS
+559 TLIAGLDGSRVN
-571 VQGADTVAVDIPAAE
+571 VQGADAVSVDIPAAE
-586 ISISNDSSSAL
+586 ISIGNDSSSAL

-605 EIQAGGI
+605 EIQTGGT
-612 GSVNSMTEELNKAAE
+612 GSVNSMAEELNKAAE

-639 LSQLTENI
+639 LSQLTESI

-695 TARNQTL
+695 TAQNQTL

-717 QGAEEVSS
+717 QGAEEVNS

-737 AQGAQQ
+737 AQGARQ

-750 LEENGADLQTG
+750 LEEKGTDIQTG
-761 SSSLTEGTQALF
+761 SSSLTEGTQALL
-773 EGLTQLQDGVNTL
+773 EGLTQLQEGVDTL

-796 ISSLAEGAQA
+796 ISSLAEGSQD

-813 MKEGTGEFKTET
+813 MKGGTEEFKTET

-879 SQEEAPEE
+879 AREESSAEN
-887 TTGFWEKIRGLFE
+887 TGFWEKIRGLFE
-900 S
+900 

>member
-197 IMAGQEKEISIT
+197 IMAGQEKEFSIT

-214 FEMDGISFQGVP
+214 FEMEGISFQGVP
-226 MSFAIDTDSLDMSAL
+226 MSFAIDTDSLDMTAL

-249 EAVSQLDE
+249 EAVSRLDE

-271 GSSQLLDATGSLA
+271 GSSRLLDATGSLA

-295 GAASGSS
+295 GAALGSS
-302 SLVQGSQ
+302 SLVRGSQ

-316 AYLNGVS
+316 TYLNGVS

-333 QGADSLKEGVPVLE
+333 QGADSLKEGAPVLE

-352 LAKGTR
+352 LAEGTR

-373 YISGVDQLKEGA
+373 YISGVEQLKEGA

-396 VSQGVTVLKDSSQ
+396 VSRGITVLKDSSQ

-417 LSDGLEALQSQLR
+417 LSDGLEALLSQLR
-430 LLEDSREGGQLQ
+430 LLEDSQEGGQLQ

-447 LQEAAQAMDSVQAKA
+447 LQEAVQAMDTVQTKA

-469 NEEAGGLQEAENILS
+469 NEAAGELQKAGNILS
-484 QAESELQSQADSAS
+484 QAENELQSQADRASDSINQAGASLQSQADSA
-498 DSLNQAGAA
+498 N
-507 LQSQVDSA
+507 V
-515 NAQIS
+515 QIS
-520 QANSQIETAAYSA
+520 QANSQIEAAADRA

-545 NSIDSGDMDPDTGS
+545 NSIDSGAIDPDTGS
-559 TLIAGLAGSRVS
+559 TLIAGLDGSRVN
-571 VQGADTVAVDIPAAE
+571 VQGADAVSVDIPETE
-586 ISISNDSSSAL
+586 ISINNDSSSAL
-597 ASIASRLE
+597 ASVASRLE
-605 EIQAGGI
+605 EIQAGGT
-612 GSVNSMTEELNKAAE
+612 GTVNSMTEELNKAAE

-639 LSQLTENI
+639 LSQFTESI

-695 TARNQTL
+695 TAQNQTL

-717 QGAEEVSS
+717 QGAEEVNS

-750 LEENGADLQTG
+750 LEEKGTDIQTG
-761 SSSLTEGTQALF
+761 SSSLTEGTQALL
-773 EGLTQLQDGVNTL
+773 EGLTQLQEGVDTL

-796 ISSLAEGAQA
+796 ISSLAEGSQD

-813 MKEGTGEFKTET
+813 MKGGTEEFKTET

-879 SQEEAPEE
+879 AREESPAEN
-887 TTGFWEKIRGLFE
+887 TGFWEKIRGLFE
-900 S
+900 

>member
-352 LAKGTR
+352 LAEGTR

-417 LSDGLEALQSQLR
+417 LSDGLEALLSQLR
-430 LLEDSREGGQLQ
+430 LLEDSQEGGQLQ

-447 LQEAAQAMDSVQAKA
+447 LQEAAQAMDTVQTKA

-469 NEEAGGLQEAENILS
+469 HEAAGELQEAGNILS
-484 QAESELQSQADSAS
+484 QAESELQSQADRAS
-498 DSLNQAGAA
+498 DSINQAGAS
-507 LQSQVDSA
+507 LQAQADSA
-515 NAQIS
+515 NVQIS
-520 QANSQIETAAYSA
+520 QANSQIEAAADSA
-533 NAQID
+533 NVQID

-545 NSIDSGDMDPDTGS
+545 NSIDSGAIDPDTGS
-559 TLIAGLAGSRVS
+559 TLIAGLDGSRVN
-571 VQGADTVAVDIPAAE
+571 VQGADAVSVDIPVAE
-586 ISISNDSSSAL
+586 ISIGNDSSSAL

-605 EIQAGGI
+605 EIQAGGT
-612 GSVNSMTEELNKAAE
+612 GSVNSMAEELNKAAE
-627 AGENLPSFQTGD
+627 AGESLPAFQTGD
-639 LSQLTENI
+639 LSQLTESI

-695 TARNQTL
+695 TAQNQTL

-717 QGAEEVSS
+717 QGAEEVNS

-750 LEENGADLQTG
+750 LEEKGTDIQTG
-761 SSSLTEGTQALF
+761 SSSLTEGTQALL
-773 EGLTQLQDGVNTL
+773 EGLTQLQEGVDTL

-796 ISSLAEGAQA
+796 ISSLAEGSQD

-813 MKEGTGEFKTET
+813 MKGGTEEFKTET

-879 SQEEAPEE
+879 AREESPAEN
-887 TTGFWEKIRGLFE
+887 TGFWEKIRGLFE
-900 S
+900 

>member
-257 GAGSLKEGTGELAK
+257 GAGSLKEGTGELAE

-302 SLVQGSQ
+302 ALVQGSQ

-352 LAKGTR
+352 LAEGTR

-396 VSQGVTVLKDSSQ
+396 VSQGVTALKDSSQ
-409 QLTDGAAA
+409 QLTDRAAA

-469 NEEAGGLQEAENILS
+469 NEAAGELQEAENILS

-559 TLIAGLAGSRVS
+559 TLIAGLDGSRVN
-571 VQGADTVAVDIPAAE
+571 VQGADAVSVDIPAAE

-761 SSSLTEGTQALF
+761 SSSLTEGTQALL
-773 EGLTQLQDGVNTL
+773 EGLTQLQEGVNTL

-879 SQEEAPEE
+879 AREESPAEN
-887 TTGFWEKIRGLFE
+887 TGFWEKIRGLFE
-900 S
+900 

>member
-197 IMAGQEKEISIT
+197 IMAGQEKEFSIT

-214 FEMDGISFQGVP
+214 FEMEGISFQGVP
-226 MSFAIDTDSLDMSAL
+226 MSFAIDTDSLDMTAL

-249 EAVSQLDE
+249 EAVSRLDE

-271 GSSQLLDATGSLA
+271 GSSRLLDATGSLA

-295 GAASGSS
+295 GAALGSS
-302 SLVQGSQ
+302 SLVRGSQ

-316 AYLNGVS
+316 TYLNGVS

-333 QGADSLKEGVPVLE
+333 QGADSLKEGAPVLE

-352 LAKGTR
+352 LAEGTR

-373 YISGVDQLKEGA
+373 YISGVEQLKEGA

-396 VSQGVTVLKDSSQ
+396 VSRGITVLKDSSQ

-417 LSDGLEALQSQLR
+417 LSDGLEALLSQLR
-430 LLEDSREGGQLQ
+430 LLEDSQEGGQLQ

-447 LQEAAQAMDSVQAKA
+447 LQEAVQAMDTVQTKA

-469 NEEAGGLQEAENILS
+469 HEAAGELQKAGNILS
-484 QAESELQSQADSAS
+484 QAESELQSQADRAS
-498 DSLNQAGAA
+498 DSINQAGAS
-507 LQSQVDSA
+507 LQAQADSA
-515 NAQIS
+515 NVQIS
-520 QANSQIETAAYSA
+520 QANSQIEAAADSA

-545 NSIDSGDMDPDTGS
+545 NSIDSGAIDPDTGS
-559 TLIAGLAGSRVS
+559 TLIAGLDGSRVN
-571 VQGADTVAVDIPAAE
+571 VQGADAVSVDIPVAE
-586 ISISNDSSSAL
+586 ISIGNDSSSAL

-605 EIQAGGI
+605 EIQAGGT
-612 GSVNSMTEELNKAAE
+612 GSVNSMAEELNKAAE
-627 AGENLPSFQTGD
+627 AGESLPAFQTGD
-639 LSQLTENI
+639 LSQLTESI

-695 TARNQTL
+695 TAQNQTL

-717 QGAEEVSS
+717 QGAEEVSG

-737 AQGAQQ
+737 AQGARQ

-750 LEENGADLQTG
+750 LEEKGTDIQTG
-761 SSSLTEGTQALF
+761 SSSLTEGTQALL
-773 EGLTQLQDGVNTL
+773 EGLTQLQEGVDTL

-796 ISSLAEGAQA
+796 ISSLAEGSQD

-813 MKEGTGEFKTET
+813 MKGGTEEFKTET

-879 SQEEAPEE
+879 AREESPAEN
-887 TTGFWEKIRGLFE
+887 TGFWEKIRGLFE
-900 S
+900 

>member
-197 IMAGQEKEISIT
+197 IMAGQEKEFSIT

-226 MSFAIDTDSLDMSAL
+226 MSFAIDTDSLDMTAL

-249 EAVSQLDE
+249 EAVSRLDE

-271 GSSQLLDATGSLA
+271 GSSRLLDATGSLA

-352 LAKGTR
+352 LAEGTR

-447 LQEAAQAMDSVQAKA
+447 LQEAAQAMDTVQTKA

-469 NEEAGGLQEAENILS
+469 HEAAGELQEAGNILS
-484 QAESELQSQADSAS
+484 QAESELQSQADRAS
-498 DSLNQAGAA
+498 DSINQAGAS
-507 LQSQVDSA
+507 LQAQEDSA
-515 NAQIS
+515 NVQIS
-520 QANSQIETAAYSA
+520 QANSQIEAAADSA
-533 NAQID
+533 NVQID

-545 NSIDSGDMDPDTGS
+545 NSIDSGAIDPDTGS
-559 TLIAGLAGSRVS
+559 TLIAGLDGSRVN
-571 VQGADTVAVDIPAAE
+571 VQGADAVSVDIPVAE
-586 ISISNDSSSAL
+586 ISIGNDSSSAL

-605 EIQAGGI
+605 EIQAGGT
-612 GSVNSMTEELNKAAE
+612 GSVNSMAEELNKAAE
-627 AGENLPSFQTGD
+627 AGESLPAFQTGD
-639 LSQLTENI
+639 LSQLTESI

-681 AEGIDSLLKGFDEL
+681 AEGIDSLLKGFEEL
-695 TARNQTL
+695 TAQNQPL
-702 EEGGEALKSSSSALN
+702 KEGGEALKSSSTALN
-717 QGAEEVSS
+717 QGAEEVSG
-725 GITRLNSGISAL
+725 GITRLNTGISAL
-737 AQGAQQ
+737 AKGARQ

-750 LEENGADLQTG
+750 LEEKGTDIQTG
-761 SSSLTEGTQALF
+761 SSSLTEGTQALL
-773 EGLTQLQDGVNTL
+773 EGLTQLQEGVDTL

-796 ISSLAEGAQA
+796 ISSLAEGSQD

-813 MKEGTGEFKTET
+813 MKGGTEEFKTET

-879 SQEEAPEE
+879 AREESPAEN
-887 TTGFWEKIRGLFE
+887 TGFWEKIRGLFE
-900 S
+900 

>member
-197 IMAGQEKEISIT
+197 IMAGQEKEFSIT

-226 MSFAIDTDSLDMSAL
+226 MSFAIDTDSLDMTAL

-257 GAGSLKEGTGELAK
+257 GAGSLKEGTGELAE

-302 SLVQGSQ
+302 SLVRGSQ

-352 LAKGTR
+352 LAEGTR

-469 NEEAGGLQEAENILS
+469 HEAAGELQEAENILS
-484 QAESELQSQADSAS
+484 QAESELQSQADRAS
-498 DSLNQAGAA
+498 DSINQAGAS
-507 LQSQVDSA
+507 LQAQADSA
-515 NAQIS
+515 NVQIS
-520 QANSQIETAAYSA
+520 QANSQIEAAADSA

-545 NSIDSGDMDPDTGS
+545 NSIDSGAIDPDTGS
-559 TLIAGLAGSRVS
+559 TLIAGLDGSRVN
-571 VQGADTVAVDIPAAE
+571 VQGADAVSVDIPAAE
-586 ISISNDSSSAL
+586 ISIGNDSSSAL

-605 EIQAGGI
+605 EIQAGGT
-612 GSVNSMTEELNKAAE
+612 GSVNSMAEELNKAAE

-639 LSQLTENI
+639 LSQLTESI

-681 AEGIDSLLKGFDEL
+681 AEGIDSLLKGFEEL
-695 TARNQTL
+695 TAQNQL
-702 EEGGEALKSSSSALN
+702 LKEGGEALKSSSSALN
-717 QGAEEVSS
+717 QGAEEVNS

-737 AQGAQQ
+737 AQGARQ

-750 LEENGADLQTG
+750 LEEKGTDIQTG
-761 SSSLTEGTQALF
+761 SSSLTEGTQALL
-773 EGLTQLQDGVNTL
+773 EGLTQLQEGVDTL

-796 ISSLAEGAQA
+796 ISSLAEGSQD

-813 MKEGTGEFKTET
+813 MKDGTEEFKTET

-879 SQEEAPEE
+879 VREESPAEN
-887 TTGFWEKIRGLFE
+887 TGFWEKIRGLFE
-900 S
+900 

>member
-1 MNRNKKSRYTKKSI
+1 MNRNRKSRYTKKSI

-150 NEKVKGDYFEDYL
+150 NEKVKGDYFDDYL

-271 GSSQLLDATGSLA
+271 GSSRLLDATGSLA

-295 GAASGSS
+295 GAALGSS
-302 SLVQGSQ
+302 ALVQGSQ

-352 LAKGTR
+352 LAEGTR

-396 VSQGVTVLKDSSQ
+396 VSQGVTALKDSSQ

-447 LQEAAQAMDSVQAKA
+447 LQEAVQAMDTVQAKA

-469 NEEAGGLQEAENILS
+469 NEAAGELQEAENILS

-507 LQSQVDSA
+507 LQSQADSA

-545 NSIDSGDMDPDTGS
+545 NSIDSGAIDPDTGS

-761 SSSLTEGTQALF
+761 SSSLTEGTQALL

-879 SQEEAPEE
+879 SREEAPEE

-900 S
+900 

>member
-1 MNRNKKSRYTKKSI
+1 MNRNKKSRYTKNTI

-31 IAAENPQ
+31 MAEENPQ

-197 IMAGQEKEISIT
+197 IMAGQEKEFSIT

-226 MSFAIDTDSLDMSAL
+226 MSFAIDTDSLDMTAL

-249 EAVSQLDE
+249 EAVSRLDE

-271 GSSQLLDATGSLA
+271 GSSRLLDATGSLA

-302 SLVQGSQ
+302 SLVRGSQ

-316 AYLNGVS
+316 TYLNGVS

-333 QGADSLKEGVPVLE
+333 QGADSLKEGAPVLE
-347 AGAGQ
+347 VGAGQ
-352 LAKGTR
+352 LAEGTR

-373 YISGVDQLKEGA
+373 YISGVEQLKEGA

-396 VSQGVTVLKDSSQ
+396 VSRGITVLKDSSQ

-417 LSDGLEALQSQLR
+417 LSDGLEALLSQLR
-430 LLEDSREGGQLQ
+430 LLEDSQEGGQLQ

-447 LQEAAQAMDSVQAKA
+447 LQEAAQAMDTVQTKA

-469 NEEAGGLQEAENILS
+469 HEAAGELQEAGNILS
-484 QAESELQSQADSAS
+484 QAESELQSQADRAS
-498 DSLNQAGAA
+498 DSINQAGAS
-507 LQSQVDSA
+507 LQAQADSA
-515 NAQIS
+515 NVQIS
-520 QANSQIETAAYSA
+520 QANSQIEAAADSA
-533 NAQID
+533 NVQID

-545 NSIDSGDMDPDTGS
+545 NSIDSGAIDPDTGS
-559 TLIAGLAGSRVS
+559 TLIAGLDGSRVN
-571 VQGADTVAVDIPAAE
+571 VQGADAVSVDIPVAE
-586 ISISNDSSSAL
+586 ISIGNDSSSAL

-605 EIQAGGI
+605 EIQAGGT
-612 GSVNSMTEELNKAAE
+612 GSVNSMAEELNKAAE
-627 AGENLPSFQTGD
+627 AGESLPAFQTGD
-639 LSQLTENI
+639 LSQLTESI

-681 AEGIDSLLKGFDEL
+681 AEGIDSLLKGFEEL
-695 TARNQTL
+695 TAQNQPL
-702 EEGGEALKSSSSALN
+702 KEGGEALKSSSTALN
-717 QGAEEVSS
+717 QGAEEVSG
-725 GITRLNSGISAL
+725 GITRLNTGISAL
-737 AQGAQQ
+737 AKGARQ

-750 LEENGADLQTG
+750 LEEKGTDIQTG
-761 SSSLTEGTQALF
+761 SSSLTEGTQALL
-773 EGLTQLQDGVNTL
+773 EGLTQLQEGVDTL

-796 ISSLAEGAQA
+796 ISSLAEGSQD

-813 MKEGTGEFKTET
+813 MKGGTEEFKTET

-879 SQEEAPEE
+879 AREESPAEN
-887 TTGFWEKIRGLFE
+887 TGFWEKIRGLFE
-900 S
+900 

>member
-50 GTVSGVYV
+50 GTVSGAYV

-352 LAKGTR
+352 LAEGTR

-430 LLEDSREGGQLQ
+430 ILEDSREGGQLQ

-447 LQEAAQAMDSVQAKA
+447 LQEAAQAMDTVQTKA

-469 NEEAGGLQEAENILS
+469 NEAAGELQEAGNILS
-484 QAESELQSQADSAS
+484 QAESELQSQADRAS
-498 DSLNQAGAA
+498 DSINQAGAS
-507 LQSQVDSA
+507 LQAQEDSA
-515 NAQIS
+515 NVQIS
-520 QANSQIETAAYSA
+520 QANSQIEAAADSA
-533 NAQID
+533 NVQID

-545 NSIDSGDMDPDTGS
+545 NSIDSGAIDPDTGS
-559 TLIAGLAGSRVS
+559 TLIAGLDGSRVN
-571 VQGADTVAVDIPAAE
+571 VQGADAVSVDIPVAE
-586 ISISNDSSSAL
+586 ISIGNDSSSAL

-605 EIQAGGI
+605 EIQAGGT
-612 GSVNSMTEELNKAAE
+612 GSVNSMAEELNKAAE
-627 AGENLPSFQTGD
+627 AGESLPAFQTGD
-639 LSQLTENI
+639 LSQLTESI

-681 AEGIDSLLKGFDEL
+681 AEGIDSLLKGFEEL
-695 TARNQTL
+695 TAQNQPL
-702 EEGGEALKSSSSALN
+702 KEGGEALKSSSTALN
-717 QGAEEVSS
+717 QGAEEVSG
-725 GITRLNSGISAL
+725 GITRLNTGISAL
-737 AQGAQQ
+737 AKGARQ

-750 LEENGADLQTG
+750 LEEKGTDIQTG
-761 SSSLTEGTQALF
+761 SSSLTEGTQAPL
-773 EGLTQLQDGVNTL
+773 EGLTQLQEGVDTL

-796 ISSLAEGAQA
+796 ISSLAEGSQD

-879 SQEEAPEE
+879 SREEAPEE

-900 S
+900 